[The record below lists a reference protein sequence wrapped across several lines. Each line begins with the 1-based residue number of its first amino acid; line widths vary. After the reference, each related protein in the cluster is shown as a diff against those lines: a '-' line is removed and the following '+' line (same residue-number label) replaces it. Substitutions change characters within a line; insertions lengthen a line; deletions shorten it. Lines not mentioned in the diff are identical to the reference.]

1 MSAQPELPLRP
12 MTLGE
17 LLDAATVLLRR
28 RAPVLFGS
36 AAVLAAAEQLALA
49 PLRAAAFATPPYY
62 GPAEDHFGAWWVV
75 LAIGFGTETVALT
88 LLAGLAAAAAGPALL
103 GRDVRN
109 RQLWRRARPLATGLA
124 AVLLGAAAAVCAFL
138 GVLPWFV
145 LFGLTAMTAPA
156 LVIDRAPAGVG
167 RSVVLAARSALR
179 GFWVLVTAYLTWYTV
194 RYALGAGWAALAGTV
209 TNERADWQAWL
220 YPVSWGLANTVAYAA
235 LACVAAVLL
244 LDVRVRTEGLDIA
257 VSRARSRGE
266 DAELMLVHA
275 P

>member
-28 RAPVLFGS
+28 RAAVLFGS
-36 AAVLAAAEQLALA
+36 AAVLAAAEQIALA
-49 PLRAAAFATPPYY
+49 PLRAGAYLTPPYY
-62 GPAEDHFGAWWVV
+62 GPAEDHVGAWWTV
-75 LAIGFGTETVALT
+75 LAIGFGTETFVLT

-103 GRDVRN
+103 GRAVPD
-109 RQLWRRARPLATGLA
+109 RQLWRRARPLATTVAAGLLA
-124 AVLLGAAAAVCAFL
+124 AAAAVCAFL

-156 LVIDRAPAGVG
+156 LVIDRARNPVG
-167 RSVVLAARSALR
+167 RSVVLAARSGVR
-179 GFWVLVTAYLTWYTV
+179 GFWILVTAYLTWYAV
-194 RYALGAGWAALAGTV
+194 RFALGAGWAALAEMV
-209 TNERADWQAWL
+209 TGSRPDWQAWL
-220 YPVSWGLANTVAYAA
+220 HPVSWGLANTVAYAA

-257 VSRARSRGE
+257 VSRARSRGD
-266 DAELMLVHA
+266 DAELALVHA

>member
-36 AAVLAAAEQLALA
+36 AALLAAGEQVLLA
-49 PLRAAAFATPPYY
+49 PLRAGAYLSPPWY
-62 GPAEDHFGAWWVV
+62 GPAEDHVGAWWTV
-75 LAIGFGTETVALT
+75 LAIGFGTETAVLT

-103 GRDVRN
+103 GRAVRH
-109 RQLWRRARPLATGLA
+109 RQLFRRARPLATAVA

-138 GVLPWFV
+138 GVVPWFV

-156 LVIDRAPAGVG
+156 LVIDRARNAVG
-167 RSVVLAARSALR
+167 RSVVLAGRSGLR
-179 GFWVLVTAYLTWYTV
+179 GFWVLVTAYLTWYAV
-194 RYALGAGWAALAGTV
+194 RFALGAGWTALAETV
-209 TNERADWQAWL
+209 TGGRAGWQAWL

-257 VSRARSRGE
+257 VGRARSRGD
-266 DAELMLVHA
+266 DAEATLVHA